1 MYHVSD
7 RMDPTALRN
16 KMFCE
21 PDEPAT
27 GDAEHVDDERAD
39 VVRRCPPGGVIH
51 RTDRAALSG

>member
-1 MYHVSD
+1 
-7 RMDPTALRN
+7 MDPTALRN